1 MSVPVENQKPV
12 ILPKTEYQ
20 SHYKNA
26 SKLDEIIFQHTGEVD
41 INKHNDFYTSGRFVI
56 IDGPPYAN
64 GNIHLGHA
72 LNKILKD
79 VSCRAQSVLYNK
91 NSIFRPGWDCHG
103 LPIEWKVEELYRS
116 ENIDASSIPTLEFRK
131 RCRDYALSWVDTQR
145 VQMMKLG
152 VQANWNN
159 AYLTLSP
166 EADSATVKMVHDTLE
181 NKLLYKAQRPIL
193 WSVAE
198 QTALADAEVEY
209 KDARYQSLFVSF
221 PVKNFSMGMQAVK
234 NPVLVIWTTT
244 PWSLPGNK
252 AIACN
257 PDSEYG
263 FYYHKETDK
272 TYIIADTCFDYFV
285 EKTQLTTFEFKGMV
299 FGSDLDGTQC
309 LHPLNEYNEVVPVYS
324 DDFVKTDT
332 GTGFVH
338 IAPTLGPD
346 DFRFGKKHNLSLE
359 PVLGAD
365 GRYTNNVK
373 TYAGLSIINSDGT
386 WGEAQGKVLS
396 DLKDSDNIV
405 HLSNGKHSVAYS
417 WRSKTPLLYR
427 TTEQWFVKCKDK
439 LVPEILKSVDNT
451 KFFPEEGKNRFT
463 SMIATRPDWCISRQR
478 KWGVPLGLFVH
489 KETGDVLVDSNL
501 NAKVQDTFRK
511 EGSDCWYN
519 TTVEYWL
526 SDLPYNPNDYE
537 MVLDVCDV
545 WFESGAVWSWVN
557 KNEPYSDLYL
567 EGSDQHRGWFQSTC
581 LEWKVSNKENL
592 PMKNLFTH
600 GFVLDKKGKKMA
612 KSEGNVMNP
621 LTVLEKYGADTLR
634 YWVLSSDYFGDVK
647 YSPDHMENASKN
659 MKKIRNTLRWLMG
672 NADYFGQE
680 HLTYSELRSEEK
692 LVLYNFYQL
701 VEKTKV
707 NVDKFNYKN
716 VLNDFYDFCNDE
728 LSATWFTS
736 VKDILYCDAVTSERR
751 KSVVTTVNELL
762 KVMISFTSI
771 MFPVTAYQVQSYYD
785 TDMMFDLCF
794 LPEEWNNSKF
804 EKDSSYLNALKGAV
818 MLKMDK
824 VQKSSDIKSPIEF
837 EVIVKNS
844 EFSSLYSKNYN
855 LSDFLGVSKF
865 TCETPNSFDGES
877 VIVKKASG
885 DKCSRCWK
893 YEENLSNNLCK
904 RCEAV

>member
-1 MSVPVENQKPV
+1 MSLENQKSV

-26 SKLDEIIFQHTGEVD
+26 KDLDSIIFENSIEENVK
-41 INKHNDFYTSGRFVI
+41 NHNSFYTSGRFVI

-91 NSIFRPGWDCHG
+91 NSLFRPGWDCHG

-116 ENIDASSIPTLEFRK
+116 ENIDVTSVPTLEFRK
-131 RCRDYALSWVDTQR
+131 RCQNYALSWVNIQR
-145 VQMMKLG
+145 DQMMKLG
-152 VQANWNN
+152 VQANWDN

-166 EADSATVKMVHDTLE
+166 EADSATVKMVHDSLE
-181 NKLLYKAQRPIL
+181 NNLLYKAQRPIL

-198 QTALADAEVEY
+198 QTALSDAEVEY

-221 PVKNFSMGMQAVK
+221 PVKDFPEGVDTVK

-285 EKTQLTTFEFKGMV
+285 EKTQLNSFDFKGMV
-299 FGSDLDGTQC
+299 FGSDLDNTLC
-309 LHPLNEYNEVVPVYS
+309 LHPLYNTEVPVYS

-346 DFRFGKKHNLSLE
+346 DFRFGKKHNLSLD
-359 PVLGAD
+359 PVLGTD
-365 GRYTNNVK
+365 GKYTNNIQK
-373 TYAGLSIINSDGT
+373 YSGISILNSDGT
-386 WGEAQGKVLS
+386 WGEAQSTVLL
-396 DLKDSDNIV
+396 DLKESGNLIHV
-405 HLSNGKHSVAYS
+405 SNDKHSVAYS

-439 LVPEILKSVDNT
+439 LVPEVLKDSNT
-451 KFFPEEGKNRFT
+451 VNFYPEEGKNRFT
-463 SMIATRPDWCISRQR
+463 SMISSRPDWCISRQR

-489 KETGDVLVDSNL
+489 KETGEVLVDPEL
-501 NAKVQDTFRK
+501 NKKIQTVFSTL
-511 EGSDCWYN
+511 GSDSWYY
-519 TTVEYWL
+519 TTTEEWL
-526 SDLPYNPNDYE
+526 SHFDYTLNDYE
-537 MVLDVCDV
+537 KVLDVCDV

-557 KNEPYSDLYL
+557 KNEQYSDLYL

-581 LEWKVSNKENL
+581 LEWKMIGNENL

-612 KSEGNVMNP
+612 KSEGNVVDP
-621 LTVLEKYGADTLR
+621 LEVLEKYGADTLR

-647 YSPDHMENASKN
+647 YSPNHMENASKN
-659 MKKIRNTLRWLMG
+659 MKKIRNTLRWLLG
-672 NADYFGQE
+672 NSDYHEQSQVE
-680 HLTYSELRSEEK
+680 YNDLRSEEK
-692 LVLYNFYQL
+692 LILYRFYQL
-701 VEKTKV
+701 IEKTKI
-707 NVDKFNYKN
+707 NVSKFNYKN
-716 VLNDFYDFCNDE
+716 ILNDFYDFCNDE
-728 LSATWFTS
+728 LSAMWFTS
-736 VKDILYCDAVTSERR
+736 VKDVLYCDSINSHSRR
-751 KSVVTTVNELL
+751 SVVTTVNNLL
-762 KVMISFTSI
+762 KYMISLTSI
-771 MFPVTAYQVQSYYD
+771 MFPVTAQQVQKHYNEF
-785 TDMMFDLCF
+785 MFDLSNI
-794 LPEEWNNSKF
+794 PKEWDNVDYKNDYGK
-804 EKDSSYLNALKGAV
+804 LCCLKGSV
-818 MLKMDK
+818 MIKMSDF
-824 VQKSSDIKSPIEF
+824 QKNSDTKSPIEL
-837 EVIVKNS
+837 EVTVKS
-844 EFSSLYSKNYN
+844 VEFNSLYSKNYN
-855 LSDFLGVSKF
+855 LADFLGVSKF
-865 TCETPNSFDGES
+865 THNNRSVFDNEN
-877 VIVKKASG
+877 VIIKKAVG
-885 DKCSRCWK
+885 GKCSRCWK
-893 YEENLSNNLCK
+893 HEEYLTGGLCK